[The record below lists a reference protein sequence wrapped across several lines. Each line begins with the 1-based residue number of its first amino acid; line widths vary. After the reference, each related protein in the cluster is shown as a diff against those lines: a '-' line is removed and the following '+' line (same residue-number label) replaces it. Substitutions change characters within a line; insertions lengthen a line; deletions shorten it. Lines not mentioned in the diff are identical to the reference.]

1 MTENNDKLYPR
12 KILPEIAKYLDDTGI
27 ILLVG
32 ARQVGKTSILHLL
45 MAEVHKR
52 GHAEKTVHYFDL
64 EDLALLDVFNAG
76 VKEFLAYLSATG
88 VDTKKKQFIFV
99 DEIQYMANPANFL
112 KLIAD
117 NHKNLK
123 LIVSGSSTLEIRRK
137 FKDSLAGRK
146 MVFEIFPLDFSE
158 FLVFK
163 GEQALS
169 DALVKSD
176 IRHLSKKT
184 EIDQIPARLLKADLS
199 RYFQEYIVFGGYPKV
214 ALEAEHDKKTAYLT
228 DIYNS
233 YVKKDIKDIMR
244 VDNITAFNNLLKVL
258 ALQVG
263 SLVNLSELCTS
274 VKIARETLER
284 YLFLLENTFIIKTV
298 TPYSGNPRKEISKMP
313 KIYFV
318 DTGMRNIV
326 IRNLGRLDDRADAGA
341 LVENGVYGNML
352 KNMAPLQEIHFWR
365 TLAKNEVDFVFVKE
379 KEIKPVEV
387 KYGAFTRPK
396 VPSGIVRFQQEY
408 DTGSGI
414 VLTKDYFSKTEAVL
428 FLPVWLC

>member
-1 MTENNDKLYPR
+1 MAENNDKLYPR
-12 KILPEIAKYLDDTGI
+12 KILPEIAKYLDDPGI

-45 MAEVHKR
+45 MDEVRKR
-52 GHAEKTVHYFDL
+52 GRAEKTVHYFDL
-64 EDLALLDVFNAG
+64 EDFALLDVFNAG
-76 VKEFLAYLSATG
+76 VKEFIAYLNATG

-146 MVFEIFPLDFSE
+146 VVFEIFPLDFSE

-176 IRHLSKKT
+176 IRHISKKV
-184 EIDQIPARLLKADLS
+184 EIEQVPARLLKAELA
-199 RYFQEYIVFGGYPKV
+199 RYFQEYLVFGGYPKV

-352 KNMAPLQEIHFWR
+352 KNLAPLQEIHFWR
-365 TLAKNEVDFVFVKE
+365 TLSKNEVDFVVVKE
-379 KEIKPVEV
+379 KEIKPIEV
-387 KYGAFTRPK
+387 KYSAFTRPK
-396 VPSGIVRFQQEY
+396 VPSGIMHFQQEY